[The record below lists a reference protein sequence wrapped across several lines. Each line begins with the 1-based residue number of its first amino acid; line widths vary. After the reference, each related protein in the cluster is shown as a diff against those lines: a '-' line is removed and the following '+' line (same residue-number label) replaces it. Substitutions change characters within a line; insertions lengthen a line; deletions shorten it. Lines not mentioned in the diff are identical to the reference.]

1 MAGAEQVR
9 GLAVGSENPKHRH
22 YMIRLKSVWSPVEKR
37 LEGGL
42 VAVTA

>member
-9 GLAVGSENPKHRH
+9 GLAVGSESPKHRY
-22 YMIRLKSVWSPVEKR
+22 YMIRLKRVWLPVENR